1 MYELPRSVEQGQLR
15 YDEVER
21 DDGLLLNGIEIVV
34 DIAHQVE
41 EKLRP
46 EIQER
51 GDANRR
57 VGVEEHRQQIGERR
71 HDGERPELKVDELAK
86 QQRGDSSS
94 RRPKTDQED
103 DHKEPVTKRTGEE
116 NAYELAKQKVPTAH
130 GFSEEG
136 IERPVFEFARQLP
149 NEFEKR
155 TLYPLLAKPVS
166 RTEFLM
172 GKIFA
177 VVSISAL
184 TMIVLVSICWI
195 STPKSPAQH
204 PLAFAQMIGLQ
215 IVGLSLLGLLSMTIS
230 LFCPA
235 VVAGLLALVLY
246 FLGTSIVNGLSAIAT
261 KLLGESGNLLG
272 AALSVVPDFSAFN
285 HVDRYVSGQA
295 PMSAES
301 FLAIV
306 AYGALSF
313 GFYAIVAAWSFER
326 KAI

>member
-1 MYELPRSVEQGQLR
+1 MSGAAIRNIGLISKTVWLEFLR
-15 YDEVER
+15 RKDFYVVVLFM
-21 DDGLLLNGIEIVV
+21 GLFVIGVV
-34 DIAHQVE
+34 VTRI
-41 EKLRP
+41 
-46 EIQER
+46 I
-51 GDANRR
+51 
-57 VGVEEHRQQIGERR
+57 GVDSAKTAEFLMSFG
-71 HDGERPELKVDELAK
+71 LSASATLAAILVA
-86 QQRGDSSS
+86 
-94 RRPKTDQED
+94 T
-103 DHKEPVTKRTGEE
+103 
-116 NAYELAKQKVPTAH
+116 LA
-130 GFSEEG
+130 
-136 IERPVFEFARQLP
+136 ARQLP

-166 RTEFLM
+166 RAEFLM

-184 TMIVLVSICWI
+184 TMIVLVAICWI
-195 STPKSPAQH
+195 STPKSPAQQ
-204 PLAFAQMIGLQ
+204 PLALAQMIGLQ

-246 FLGTSIVNGLSAIAT
+246 FLGTSIVNGLNAIAT